1 MTALTALKDMPISFP
16 GLFGEWSFNPD
27 VIAIHIGHGVYWY
40 GVILALGFLAG
51 LLLCM
56 RQAPKYGLTSDNVLD
71 LVLWA
76 VPCCILGS
84 RVYYVLFNLDLYRN
98 ASGGLDFGRMIAIWD
113 GGLAIYGTVIAG
125 ALVAYC
131 FSRRRKIPFGA
142 LADLC
147 VMGLLLGQVIG
158 RWANFI
164 NREAFGSFTDL
175 PWRMRLWVSSYQY
188 IEVHPTFLYESLW
201 NLAGLALI
209 LLVVSKGRRF
219 DGENTAFY
227 FLWYGLGRCWIEGL
241 RTDSLYLFGLSFLGE
256 PVRVSQALSFL
267 LALAGAGLLFY
278 QLCIR
283 RASAISLYVNRL
295 AEERQPASPEAEQD
309 APPELEDI
317 LEAHGSDSDS
327 GSETT
332 ESDSDPAA
340 AEIEAASEETT
351 KKEAGPDTDAVES
364 GLETDSDTE
373 EERHDN
379 P

>member
-1 MTALTALKDMPISFP
+1 M
-16 GLFGEWSFNPD
+16 
-27 VIAIHIGHGVYWY
+27 
-40 GVILALGFLAG
+40 
-51 LLLCM
+51 
-56 RQAPKYGLTSDNVLD
+56 
-71 LVLWA
+71 
-76 VPCCILGS
+76 
-84 RVYYVLFNLDLYRN
+84 
-98 ASGGLDFGRMIAIWD
+98 
-113 GGLAIYGTVIAG
+113 
-125 ALVAYC
+125 
-131 FSRRRKIPFGA
+131 
-142 LADLC
+142 
-147 VMGLLLGQVIG
+147 
-158 RWANFI
+158 
-164 NREAFGSFTDL
+164 
-175 PWRMRLWVSSYQY
+175 
-188 IEVHPTFLYESLW
+188 
-201 NLAGLALI
+201 
-209 LLVVSKGRRF
+209 
-219 DGENTAFY
+219 
-227 FLWYGLGRCWIEGL
+227 EGL

-317 LEAHGSDSDS
+317 LEAHGSDS

-340 AEIEAASEETT
+340 AEIEAASEDPT
-351 KKEAGPDTDAVES
+351 KQEAGPDTDAVES